1 MNVENRQRIVEQYLG
16 GMSTSK
22 IGMATGLGAGR
33 VHRLLLQAGVKLR
46 GRHERLPFPVE
57 RLAIPSARLAELYR
71 DGASIER
78 VAAQAGVS
86 SYRATQL
93 LRGMGVA
100 IRTRPPKQGA
110 QLSPETIAARYR
122 AGASAGELAEA
133 AGIKVAEVRALLV
146 ASGEELRPPLG
157 HAQGRLDDRRFPP
170 EKIEQ
175 LYEEGATVQ
184 SLAKLLG
191 VSRELIRT
199 LLLKRG
205 VKLRGRGGRLPS
217 AEPGDLVAA
226 PDEVARRYRAGQG
239 IAEIAASVGET
250 AWQVRTVLLKL
261 GVQLRGRAGNRDDE
275 LKPPLVPAEEVAKL
289 YAEGLGLE
297 PVAARAGVSR
307 KKVRRLL
314 REQRV
319 PVRGRAEAMRQ
330 PAQARRISDRAVAR
344 RYRAGATLDALAIAA
359 GSTVPVIRRILA
371 DQGVALRPKLV
382 PMRLSEEQ
390 IASRYR
396 AGSSLAQLAAEAG
409 CSSLYPIRRIL
420 QRAGVPFRGK
430 TDLNVQ
436 RGARPQLTEEA
447 MQVRYEAG
455 SSLSQIAAVANI
467 HPARVATILHRRGV
481 KLRRRGAT
489 RLADTERIKILP
501 ERMVELYLAG
511 STLEQ
516 IAVLAGSNRDR
527 IADILRRRGVS
538 IRRR

>member
-22 IGMATGLGAGR
+22 LGVATGLGAGR
-33 VHRLLLQAGVKLR
+33 VHRMLVQAGVKLR
-46 GRHERLPFPVE
+46 GRHERVPFPVE
-57 RLAIPSARLAELYR
+57 RLKIPPGRMAELYR

-78 VAAQAGVS
+78 VAAQAGVPAK
-86 SYRATQL
+86 RATNL
-93 LRGMGVA
+93 LRELGVA

-110 QLSPETIAARYR
+110 RLSPEAIAARYR

-133 AGIKVAEVRALLV
+133 AGINVAEVRAMLV
-146 ASGEELRPPLG
+146 TLGEELRPPLG
-157 HAQGRLDDRRFPP
+157 HAHGRLDDRRYSP

-184 SLAKLLG
+184 SLAKTLG

-205 VKLRGRGGRLPS
+205 VKLRGRGGQPS
-217 AEPGDLVAA
+217 AEPGDLVAD

-239 IAEIAASVGET
+239 IAEIAASVGRT

-261 GVQLRGRAGNRDDE
+261 GVKLRGRAGNRGDE

-289 YAEGLGLE
+289 YAGGLGLE
-297 PVAARAGVSR
+297 RVAAMAGVSR
-307 KKVRRLL
+307 KKVKRLL
-314 REQRV
+314 RERRTSL
-319 PVRGRAEAMRQ
+319 RGRAEAKRQ
-330 PAQARRISDRAVAR
+330 PAQVRRISDQIVAR
-344 RYRAGATLDALAIAA
+344 RYRAGATLEALAIAA
-359 GSTVPVIRRILA
+359 GSTVPVIRRVLA
-371 DQGVALRPKLV
+371 DQGVPLRPQLA
-382 PMRLSEEQ
+382 PLRLSEEQ

-409 CSSLYPIRRIL
+409 CSSLYPIRRML

-436 RGARPQLTEEA
+436 RGAKPRLTEEA
-447 MQVRYEAG
+447 MRARYEAG

-481 KLRRRGAT
+481 KLRRRGYTPPT
-489 RLADTERIKILP
+489 RQANLSESRLSGANHE
-501 ERMVELYLAG
+501 
-511 STLEQ
+511 
-516 IAVLAGSNRDR
+516 
-527 IADILRRRGVS
+527 
-538 IRRR
+538 